1 MVDEAAHVL
10 AADQRDVLAEF
21 VAVEFEQALA
31 VLALFLG
38 HLGEDIGAGR
48 VLGPQAFGDIDVDAV
63 VLFLVGDRQREDLPL
78 GQVGE
83 VAHAA
88 PMWRMRR
95 AGQGVGTPRRADWR
109 AHPATRRALPAQ
121 V

>member
-1 MVDEAAHVL
+1 MKPAHVL
-10 AADQRDVLAEF
+10 AADQRNVLAELL
-21 VAVEFEQALA
+21 AVEFEQALA

-38 HLGEDIGAGR
+38 HLGEDIGTGR
-48 VLGPQAFGDIDVDAV
+48 IVRPQTFGDIGVDAV
-63 VLFLVGDRQREDLPL
+63 VLFLVGDRQGEDLPL

-88 PMWRMRR
+88 PMWPMSGLGQE
-95 AGQGVGTPRRADWR
+95 AGATRRADWR
-109 AHPATRRALPAQ
+109 AHPTTRRALPAQ